1 MFSTPLTT
9 RRRRLLLLLASSML
23 APVFTVSLAHAQQP
37 PSETLPPVEISAPV
51 DQNKTRAKP
60 TYDEFSG
67 PRRPAPGV
75 TPADAKPAGGDRLG
89 RHLRRLG
96 RQAAAAASSFPASSA
111 RPRP

>member
-9 RRRRLLLLLASSML
+9 RRRRRLLLASSML

-60 TYDEFSG
+60 TYDEVSG

-75 TPADAKPAGGDRLG
+75 TPADAQPAGVSRLG
-89 RHLRRLG
+89 RPPAPA
-96 RQAAAAASSFPASSA
+96 QAAAVDSSFPASSA